1 MPGGGGKRGR
11 QLLVVHVGEGG
22 GVPEEKSEAKAFQ
35 MRGGDRRQME
45 EEEGDGAVALE
56 GSVVLLVF
64 VVA

>member
-1 MPGGGGKRGR
+1 M
-11 QLLVVHVGEGG
+11 VVHVGEGG